1 MAFFGLLLSGAVPPV
16 DFNEIYSGGIVE
28 HLAAWFSVTRFFI
41 EGLAVSE
48 HRCLPEQSGWTVSEY
63 SVNFDRNNTLMF
75 FERFGYAHHDPNAT
89 LVSCNGF
96 YWGVLPSVFVG
107 ITIRYAAFLAMV
119 RRLLER
125 STDKGLR
132 SCILI
137 LLSFFSYA
145 AHVRPSQANKET
157 STVRNQEESKS
168 RHRHSNLGVYHGCA
182 HWCNILAL
190 HSRYQSRIS
199 IRWSQC
205 LDRARK

>member
-125 STDKGLR
+125 STDKDRFAFLHSHSSLFLFLCSTR
-132 SCILI
+132 STE
-137 LLSFFSYA
+137 
-145 AHVRPSQANKET
+145 PSKQ
-157 STVRNQEESKS
+157 RNLYCTKSRRIEESAS
-168 RHRHSNLGVYHGCA
+168 S
-182 HWCNILAL
+182 
-190 HSRYQSRIS
+190 
-199 IRWSQC
+199 
-205 LDRARK
+205 